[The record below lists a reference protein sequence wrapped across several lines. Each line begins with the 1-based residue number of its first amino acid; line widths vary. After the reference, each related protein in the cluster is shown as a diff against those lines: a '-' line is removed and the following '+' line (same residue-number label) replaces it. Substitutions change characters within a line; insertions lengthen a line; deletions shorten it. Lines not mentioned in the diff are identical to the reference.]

1 MESALHGDPPAKNAR
16 GVDPRG
22 DDRMAATNLSRR
34 TNRTGGALL
43 AAGLLALA
51 SVTAGAADRMVLGE
65 YFTSLY

>member
-1 MESALHGDPPAKNAR
+1 
-16 GVDPRG
+16 
-22 DDRMAATNLSRR
+22 MAATNLSRR